1 MSLVEA
7 HRLFLS
13 GRWSVFSSRGAFG
26 VGVGEHATA
35 IADRSF
41 DFAQDDG

>member
-7 HRLFLS
+7 HWLFFLVVGS
-13 GRWSVFSSRGAFG
+13 RDAFS
-26 VGVGEHATA
+26 VGVGGHATA